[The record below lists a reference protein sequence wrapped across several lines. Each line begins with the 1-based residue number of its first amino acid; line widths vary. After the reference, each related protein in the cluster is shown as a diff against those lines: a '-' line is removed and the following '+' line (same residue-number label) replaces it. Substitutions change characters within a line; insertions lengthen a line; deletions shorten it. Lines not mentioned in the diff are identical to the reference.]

1 MAIQFESS
9 IDVDGRG
16 IIGSGNTIGTIN
28 ASIIGANNNA
38 TTLST
43 VDSNTNTII
52 GDSNSGRY
60 GNTVITDRTLR
71 LGRADN
77 IGATSS
83 NTTGILNFNDSVLAN
98 AAYSNVGGIT
108 GYFPPPTTS
117 NNYYF
122 FNALDEN
129 VDTNVFQTGASPTA
143 SRFSMSSDPSL
154 SCIGQKFDAN
164 TTTGGAV
171 YITASNNSSTASSR
185 GIFTFD
191 ARHQNQNSTVPD
203 GHSLFEVTSGYG
215 QTKFLIKQVDGQTNV
230 GIGTTSPSEKLH
242 VAGNMRLE
250 NQLYDSTN
258 SQGTNNDV
266 LTKVSAGT
274 EWKSISDIPENV
286 TGSGTTNYI
295 PKWSNS
301 STLTDSGIVET
312 STLTTINNASFE
324 YDYSGTTFLNIDG
337 TTGTFLLGQ
346 PSTASR
352 VYIHGIQ
359 THLRFYT
366 NNVKAGEFDSNQ
378 NFYVPNGNVG
388 IGTLIPNHE
397 LVVQGTS
404 SPNIELKNS
413 NYSNGGFV
421 LNRTN
426 YTQQWKWW
434 AESSVMYFGFATDES
449 TYSTKLAIESSGNV
463 GIGETNP
470 DTLLHI
476 TGNEPTIK
484 LEDNVGVDYY
494 NPRIEFFGTTEGG
507 TLEYISNPGFAGMR
521 LHYRNTATNQDTF
534 LELKNG
540 QAAFNSANI
549 TGGTN
554 VSMTGELQVFGGD
567 TSYFSI
573 GNVAIGATTSSERLY
588 VVGNTSITNNL
599 YVGTGNSLK
608 SCTYSAQSS
617 LVVGQSNVL
626 GGISNGIIGVSN
638 TIECTN
644 EPWLNFGGNFIAGI
658 NNTINNLY
666 SHANAVFGQSNAVG
680 DPTTASNSVTGIL
693 ASGVGHSTF
702 GSNSVAFGES
712 CFTDISAQRSLTGG
726 FDCNNF
732 GYYGSVAIGAGAT
745 ASTGNNQYAFGT
757 GVTTPTTV
765 SAAYGADQ
773 FVVGKF
779 NEYTN
784 ASSVPHRFAVGNGA
798 SDASRDTPFCVI
810 GSGTYTNGQVS
821 INDADGFAYTSI
833 PYSVFHVN
841 GRATSSYSSTFTTT
855 SDERVKKNIVDYS
868 KGLAEIIQV
877 QPKSYAFNGKGNTI
891 EDVESIG
898 VLAQEIKEVF
908 PETVGTVNK
917 RLNPEDEQ
925 ETELYTV
932 DISPVTYALI
942 NAVKELNAKVEALE
956 ARIQTLEGN

>member
-71 LGRADN
+71 IGRADN
-77 IGATSS
+77 IGASTA
-83 NTTGILNFNDSVLAN
+83 NTTGILNFNDSVYAN
-98 AAYSNVGGIT
+98 AAYSNVGGII
-108 GYFPPPTTS
+108 GYFPPPTTT
-117 NNYYF
+117 NNYNF
-122 FNALDEN
+122 FTALSEN
-129 VDTNVFQTGASPTA
+129 VDGNVFSAGASPTA
-143 SRFSMSSDPSL
+143 SRITISTDPNL
-154 SCIGQKFDAN
+154 DNIGYKFDSN
-164 TTTGGAV
+164 TSNGGGV
-171 YITASNNSSTASSR
+171 YYTVSQNNASASSR
-185 GIFTFD
+185 GIVTFD
-191 ARHQNQNSTVPD
+191 CRHQNQNSNVPD
-203 GHSLFEVTSGYG
+203 GHSLFEVTAGYG
-215 QTKFLIKQVDGQTNV
+215 NTKFLIKQVSGSTNV
-230 GIGTTSPSEKLH
+230 GIGTTNPLTKLQVGNGTADDAVRSYFNDGSYTEMRGYGLQFSRAASYIRPTADNTKTLYLGSSTAQWNALSIDASTTTFNVNGSEK
-242 VAGNMRLE
+242 MR
-250 NQLYDSTN
+250 
-258 SQGTNNDV
+258 
-266 LTKVSAGT
+266 
-274 EWKSISDIPENV
+274 I
-286 TGSGTTNYI
+286 
-295 PKWSNS
+295 
-301 STLTDSGIVET
+301 
-312 STLTTINNASFE
+312 
-324 YDYSGTTFLNIDG
+324 
-337 TTGTFLLGQ
+337 
-346 PSTASR
+346 
-352 VYIHGIQ
+352 
-359 THLRFYT
+359 
-366 NNVKAGEFDSNQ
+366 DSN
-378 NFYVPNGNVG
+378 
-388 IGTLIPNHE
+388 
-397 LVVQGTS
+397 
-404 SPNIELKNS
+404 
-413 NYSNGGFV
+413 
-421 LNRTN
+421 
-426 YTQQWKWW
+426 
-434 AESSVMYFGFATDES
+434 
-449 TYSTKLAIESSGNV
+449 GNV

-476 TGNEPTIK
+476 TGDEPTIK
-484 LEDNVGVDYY
+484 LEDNVTPNYF
-494 NPRIEFFGTTEGG
+494 NPKIEFFGSSEGG
-507 TLEYISNPGFAGMR
+507 TLEYLSNPGFAGMR
-521 LHYRNTATNQDTF
+521 LHYRNTALNQDTF

-540 QAAFNSANI
+540 QAAFTSANI

-567 TSYFSI
+567 TSYFSA
-573 GNVAIGATTSSERLY
+573 GNLAIGATSATERLY
-588 VVGNTSITNNL
+588 VAGNTSVSNNV
-599 YVGTGNSLK
+599 YIGSGNTLK
-608 SCTYSAQSS
+608 ACTYSAQYS
-617 LVVGQSNVL
+617 LVVGQSNTL

-644 EPWLNFGGNFIAGI
+644 EPWLSFGGNFIAGI

-680 DPTTASNSVTGIL
+680 DPTTASNSVAGIL
-693 ASGVGHSTF
+693 VSGASHSTF

-732 GYYGSVAIGAGAT
+732 GYYGSVAIGSGAT

-784 ASSVPHRFAVGNGA
+784 ASSVPHRFAVGNGS
-798 SDASRDTPFCVI
+798 SDASRDTPFCII

-821 INDADGFAYTSI
+821 INDADGYAYTSV
-833 PYSVFHVN
+833 PYSIFHVN

-942 NAVKELNAKVEALE
+942 NAVKELNAKVQALE